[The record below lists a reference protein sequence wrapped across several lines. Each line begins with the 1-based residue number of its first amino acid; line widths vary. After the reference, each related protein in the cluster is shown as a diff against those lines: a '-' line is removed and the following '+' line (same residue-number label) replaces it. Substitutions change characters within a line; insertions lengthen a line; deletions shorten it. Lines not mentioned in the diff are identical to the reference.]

1 MAPSERPIAWA
12 SESESHNTSHDL
24 DSGVSDSEPPDRA
37 GPGLP
42 LRLGQPSTRL
52 TRSLACCCRPGPGP
66 AERGAGHW
74 YGSGPGPN
82 RWSCGPVTGGGA
94 GGPGGCTTG
103 PGRGGMVHWQS
114 GAVLGLV
121 VTVAGGGAVVMMVE
135 KIPRN
140 LATVA
145 VGPSATGRG
154 RHRATVTV
162 KVAHTVRVGRSA
174 SLDSFK

>member
-1 MAPSERPIAWA
+1 MMPRIGVGAPGP
-12 SESESHNTSHDL
+12 
-24 DSGVSDSEPPDRA
+24 GRA
-37 GPGLP
+37 GPATQAGPACDSADSVTGMLLP
-42 LRLGQPSTRL
+42 
-52 TRSLACCCRPGPGP
+52 ARPGRGP

>member
-1 MAPSERPIAWA
+1 MMPRIGVGAPGP
-12 SESESHNTSHDL
+12 
-24 DSGVSDSEPPDRA
+24 GRA
-37 GPGLP
+37 GPATQAGPAFDSADSVTGMLLP
-42 LRLGQPSTRL
+42 
-52 TRSLACCCRPGPGP
+52 ARPGPG
-66 AERGAGHW
+66 GAWCRSLVWLGT
-74 YGSGPGPN
+74 
-82 RWSCGPVTGGGA
+82 WSEPLELPVTGGGA

>member
-1 MAPSERPIAWA
+1 M
-12 SESESHNTSHDL
+12 
-24 DSGVSDSEPPDRA
+24 
-37 GPGLP
+37 
-42 LRLGQPSTRL
+42 
-52 TRSLACCCRPGPGP
+52 
-66 AERGAGHW
+66 
-74 YGSGPGPN
+74 
-82 RWSCGPVTGGGA
+82 PVTGMARDLVRTVGVASHRGRRRGARGLHHWARPGGN
-94 GGPGGCTTG
+94 GPGTG
-103 PGRGGMVHWQS
+103 RAV